1 MQFAEQLR
9 EGVRNGS
16 ITTSI
21 RIWQSPRVKAGGRYA
36 VEGGSIVVTSIREIS
51 LTDISDS
58 LARESGFRSLADL
71 LQTARH
77 GGGHK
82 VYFIRF
88 RFEEPG
94 AGGGAAV

>member
-1 MQFAEQLR
+1 MQFAQRLR

-36 VEGGSIVVTSIREIS
+36 VEGGSIVVTSIREVS

-77 GGGHK
+77 GSGHK

-94 AGGGAAV
+94 ARA

>member
-1 MQFAEQLR
+1 MQFAKQLR

-21 RIWQSPRVKAGGRYA
+21 RIWQSPHVKAGGRYA

-77 GGGHK
+77 GSGRR
-82 VYFIRF
+82 VFFIRF
-88 RFEEPG
+88 RFEPAGDDG
-94 AGGGAAV
+94 A

>member
-1 MQFAEQLR
+1 MQFAKQLR

-36 VEGGSIVVTSIREIS
+36 VEGGSIVVTSVREIS
-51 LTDISDS
+51 LTDISDT

-77 GGGHK
+77 GRGHR

-88 RFEEPG
+88 RFE
-94 AGGGAAV
+94 AADGTV

>member
-1 MQFAEQLR
+1 MQFAKQLR
-9 EGVRNGS
+9 EGVKRGD

-21 RIWQSPRVKAGGRYA
+21 RIWQSPRVKAGGRYPL
-36 VEGGSIVVTSIREIS
+36 EGGRVVVSSIREIT
-51 LTDISDS
+51 LNDISDS

-77 GGGHK
+77 GSGHK

-88 RFEEPG
+88 RYAP
-94 AGGGAAV
+94 ATDPL

>member
-1 MQFAEQLR
+1 
-9 EGVRNGS
+9 
-16 ITTSI
+16 
-21 RIWQSPRVKAGGRYA
+21 VKAGGRYA
-36 VEGGSIVVTSIREIS
+36 VEGGSIVVTSIRELS

-77 GGGHK
+77 GSGHK

-94 AGGGAAV
+94 ARA

>member
-1 MQFAEQLR
+1 MQFAKQLR

-21 RIWQSPRVKAGGRYA
+21 RIWQSPHVKAGGRYG

-58 LARESGFRSLADL
+58 LARKSGFRSLADL

-77 GGGHK
+77 GSGHK

>member
-1 MQFAEQLR
+1 MQFAKPLR

-21 RIWQSPRVKAGGRYA
+21 RIWQSPRVKAGGRYWI
-36 VEGGSIVVTSIREIS
+36 EGGHIVVTSIREIT
-51 LTDISDS
+51 LGDISDS

-77 GGGHK
+77 GSGHK
-82 VYFIRF
+82 VYFVRF
-88 RFEEPG
+88 HYEG
-94 AGGGAAV
+94 STDAL

>member
-1 MQFAEQLR
+1 MQFAKQLR

-21 RIWQSPRVKAGGRYA
+21 RIWQSPRVKPGGRYPMA
-36 VEGGSIVVTSIREIS
+36 GGHVVVTSIREVS
-51 LTDISDS
+51 LADISDS

-77 GGGHK
+77 GRGHK

-88 RFEEPG
+88 RFEASDG
-94 AGGGAAV
+94 TV

>member
-1 MQFAEQLR
+1 MQFARQLR

-21 RIWQSPRVKAGGRYA
+21 RIWQSPRVKTGGRYPM
-36 VEGGSIVVTSIREIS
+36 EGGHVVITSIREIT
-51 LTDISDS
+51 LADISDS

-77 GGGHK
+77 GSGHK
-82 VYFIRF
+82 VYFIRL
-88 RFEEPG
+88 RFEADDG
-94 AGGGAAV
+94 TA